1 MTSVSRILK
10 PGARR
15 TNQDTKEKET
25 SIYTTQQAIN
35 RMRDYLDKNLPR
47 QHLENNMEYT
57 LEKFLHQGNPDSLW
71 GWFNLTVRYNVSFSV
86 GCDIYLTFREEPEI
100 SWSSTHRSII
110 NAAACVALYGR
121 AVEFAAGW
129 ELVRLEEVYRLER
142 AKKESK

>member
-71 GWFNLTVRYNVSFSV
+71 GVVQPDRPIQRLV
-86 GCDIYLTFREEPEI
+86 L
-100 SWSSTHRSII
+100 
-110 NAAACVALYGR
+110 GR
-121 AVEFAAGW
+121 MRHLPDVPRGAGDKLVEHPPQHH
-129 ELVRLEEVYRLER
+129 
-142 AKKESK
+142 